1 MGVELA
7 GKLRPLQP
15 TSPPIY
21 ELVTDFGRRHV
32 GNTEGGAGAMLPKPI
47 HMGPGFGLHMQVNL
61 RALSTNGSS

>member
-32 GNTEGGAGAMLPKPI
+32 GDTEGDAGAMLPKPI
-47 HMGPGFGLHMQVNL
+47 HLGPDFGLHMQVNL
-61 RALSTNGSS
+61 RALTNGSS